1 MASLADP
8 SLVVAL
14 SAVILLTTD
23 PSEHNYSPRRVKICD
38 ERVLIA
44 FQVKKFTVG
53 LSLLLTLN
61 QGGGVA

>member
-53 LSLLLTLN
+53 L
-61 QGGGVA
+61 